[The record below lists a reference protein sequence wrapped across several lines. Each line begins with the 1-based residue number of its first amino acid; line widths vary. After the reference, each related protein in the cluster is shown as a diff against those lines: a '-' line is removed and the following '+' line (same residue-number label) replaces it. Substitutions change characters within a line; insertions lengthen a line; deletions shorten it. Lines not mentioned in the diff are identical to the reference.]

1 MKILILG
8 GGPGG
13 YVAAIRAAQLGAEVT
28 LIENKYLGGTC
39 LNVGCIPTKVLLH
52 TSELLE
58 VLENEANELGITVL
72 GYEADWSKLQQR
84 KTKII
89 KKLVGGVNGLL
100 KSNTITKIM
109 GSGTFV
115 NDHQIRVII
124 NNGIKENEIKAND
137 SEKKQ
142 DESKKEPTLIDFD
155 FAVIAT
161 GSKPVIPPIP
171 GIDLPGVITSE
182 TALSLETVPESLC
195 IIGGGVIG
203 CEFASI
209 YNAFGCKVTIIEM
222 LPDLI
227 ANMDRDIV
235 KPLKDKLL
243 KTGVEIFT
251 NTKVESIQ
259 ETTAGLSVKTS
270 SQSGEMIVQAQ
281 KVLLSIGR
289 KPELDALEL
298 EKMGIALER
307 GAIKVNQKMQTSV
320 SNIYAVG
327 DCNGGVMLAHV
338 ASAEGIVAVET
349 IMGKRSKIDFKTIPY
364 CVYTKPEL
372 ASVGLTES
380 QARELGY
387 EVKVGNFPMAANGK
401 AMIMGETSGVVK
413 YIADAVTGEIMGLH
427 MAGPRATDLIVE
439 GALAIRLEA
448 TVDELIT
455 TIHAHPTVGESLQEA
470 AYAVKGLNIHI

>member
-1 MKILILG
+1 MKIVILG

-28 LIENKYLGGTC
+28 LVENKYLGGTC

-52 TSELLE
+52 TTELID
-58 VLENEANELGITVL
+58 VLKNDAKELGISIT
-72 GYEADWSKLQQR
+72 GFEADWQKLQQR

-100 KSNTITKIM
+100 KNNTVTKIM
-109 GSGTFV
+109 GTGVFLNEHQVKVFV
-115 NDHQIRVII
+115 N
-124 NNGIKENEIKAND
+124 NEINEKQANL
-137 SEKKQ
+137 
-142 DESKKEPTLIDFD
+142 SKEAMVIDFD
-155 FAVIAT
+155 FAIIAT
-161 GSKPVIPPIP
+161 GSKPVIPPVP
-171 GIDLPGVITSE
+171 GFDLADVITSE
-182 TALSLETVPESLC
+182 KALSLETVPESLG

-222 LPDLI
+222 LPELI

-235 KPLKDKLL
+235 KPLKEKLL
-243 KTGVEIFT
+243 KDGVKIFT
-251 NTKVESIQ
+251 STKVESIQ
-259 ETTAGLSVKTS
+259 QTTEGLSVKTS
-270 SQSGEMIVQAQ
+270 STAGEKIVCFQ
-281 KVLLSIGR
+281 KVLLSVGR
-289 KPELDALEL
+289 KPELDTLDL
-298 EKMGIALER
+298 EKAGIEIER
-307 GAIKVNQKMQTSV
+307 GAIKVNQKMQTNKR
-320 SNIYAVG
+320 NIYAVG

-372 ASVGLTES
+372 ASVGLTEA
-380 QARELGY
+380 QAKELGY
-387 EVKVGNFPMAANGK
+387 EVKVGNFPMAVNGK
-401 AMIMGETSGVVK
+401 AMIMDETTGVVK
-413 YIADAVTGEIMGLH
+413 YITDAVTGEILGLH

-448 TVDELIT
+448 TVEELMA
-455 TIHAHPTVGESLQEA
+455 TIHAHPTVGESLMEA
-470 AYAVKGLNIHI
+470 AHAVNGEAIHLMR